1 MQIEWN
7 GVLFIAAT
15 QFRPDES
22 LGLEATQRNVE
33 TLIAAGAGGIV
44 VLGRFGEIM
53 SLTRMERRRVV
64 EATKEVVRGRV
75 PLLSGCIETSPHDA
89 FAYAREMERLG
100 IDGLMA
106 TPLLGYPP
114 KSEEAVHYFRLLA
127 RASGLPIMI
136 YNEPTGYGVD
146 LTPDLLLQL
155 AEQPTVV
162 AIKESTEK
170 TNRVTD
176 ILRACGDRFRIFCG
190 ADQIILESMLVGVM
204 NHAKACGLT
213 VREPELPLV
222 VVLFPNKADFQK
234 YRSVPEGVTAYFHPI
249 TNRVF
254 LHEPR
259 ELGELSRELA
269 VSQAISTVA
278 HEGAHQILHNIGV
291 QQRLAVWPMWINE
304 GLAEYFAPTTFGKNL
319 TCH

>member
-15 QFRPDES
+15 QFLPDES

-53 SLTRMERRRVV
+53 SLTRVERRRVV

-100 IDGLMA
+100 VDGLMA

-114 KSEEAVHYFRLLA
+114 KREEAVHYFRLLA

-190 ADQIILESMLVGVM
+190 ADQIILESMLVGCHGWVCALGNPFPEEAVRLVQLAQAERYVEARALARWM
-204 NHAKACGLT
+204 QPVLNLDARPTFVQCGKLAMQVT
-213 VREPELPLV
+213 GHGAEMVRTPLLPLTGAEREEV
-222 VVLFPNKADFQK
+222 I
-234 YRSVPEGVTAYFHPI
+234 GVTEQ
-249 TNRVF
+249 V
-254 LHEPR
+254 
-259 ELGELSRELA
+259 LA
-269 VSQAISTVA
+269 ARPA
-278 HEGAHQILHNIGV
+278 L
-291 QQRLAVWPMWINE
+291 R
-304 GLAEYFAPTTFGKNL
+304 
-319 TCH
+319 